1 MRFVVAGCVF
11 LLVTTPL
18 CAQTTSALAPKSV
31 TVPATI
37 DHNRV
42 LINVD
47 LSLPDGSAQTVRA
60 WVDNGN
66 PDLYM
71 SRHLASLLGLAVTC
85 GEHECSAPGLQEIV
99 IDGMEI
105 PLTGLREAK
114 IPLRPVSAASVLAL
128 GMNAEIN
135 LPSSVLRHYDVLID
149 FPDRKFSI
157 GLPGTLRFHGSSGKV
172 QMNAENGLIQVP
184 SQVEGKKYNLALD
197 VGSCIS
203 FLSED
208 IFDKL
213 ATAHA
218 DWPRLIGAV
227 GSANM
232 WGAPEEAKW
241 KVMRL
246 GRLQYGPLFLTDVA
260 VVALPKSVMDFM
272 EKRAGTPTIGL
283 LGANVLQNYRV
294 GLDYAHSTVYFE
306 VGRTY
311 RTADFDVVGL
321 VLSPGED
328 GRFTLLS
335 VADYDGKPSVAGV
348 DAGDFLEAINDIPI
362 RGWTMG
368 QVWSLL
374 GGTPA
379 QEKKLTLERGG
390 KQFAVTA
397 KVQHFLPETPEEKD
411 SRRKQY
417 VP

>member
-1 MRFVVAGCVF
+1 
-11 LLVTTPL
+11 
-18 CAQTTSALAPKSV
+18 
-31 TVPATI
+31 
-37 DHNRV
+37 
-42 LINVD
+42 
-47 LSLPDGSAQTVRA
+47 
-60 WVDNGN
+60 
-66 PDLYM
+66 
-71 SRHLASLLGLAVTC
+71 
-85 GEHECSAPGLQEIV
+85 
-99 IDGMEI
+99 
-105 PLTGLREAK
+105 
-114 IPLRPVSAASVLAL
+114 
-128 GMNAEIN
+128 
-135 LPSSVLRHYDVLID
+135 
-149 FPDRKFSI
+149 
-157 GLPGTLRFHGSSGKV
+157 
-172 QMNAENGLIQVP
+172 
-184 SQVEGKKYNLALD
+184 
-197 VGSCIS
+197 
-203 FLSED
+203 
-208 IFDKL
+208 
-213 ATAHA
+213 
-218 DWPRLIGAV
+218 
-227 GSANM
+227 
-232 WGAPEEAKW
+232 
-241 KVMRL
+241 MRL

-411 SRRKQY
+411 SRRK
-417 VP
+417 